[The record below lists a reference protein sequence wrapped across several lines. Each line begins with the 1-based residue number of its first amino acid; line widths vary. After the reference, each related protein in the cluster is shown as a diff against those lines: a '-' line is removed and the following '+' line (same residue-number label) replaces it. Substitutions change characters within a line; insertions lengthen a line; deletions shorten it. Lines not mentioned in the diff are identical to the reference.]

1 MKHPTLRF
9 GAALGAAALLAAC
22 GQPSSSTQATRP
34 PDRDL
39 VAAIRAAG
47 EQDDS
52 VVQVVPLRDPAVQ
65 SLLDA
70 AHADEQA
77 GRYAD
82 AAAKTDQALKLSPE
96 APDLLQYR
104 AELAVRLQ
112 DYADAERLAQRSF
125 ELGPKLGAL
134 CARNWQTLAELREAA
149 RDEAGAA
156 AAKRARAGCRVD
168 GPVRM

>member
-1 MKHPTLRF
+1 MKYPTLRL

-22 GQPSSSTQATRP
+22 GQPSPATQATRP

-47 EQDDS
+47 EQDNS
-52 VVQVVPLRDPAVQ
+52 VVQVAPLRDPAVQ
-65 SLLDA
+65 TLLDA

-82 AAAKTDQALKLSPE
+82 AAAKADQALKLAPE
-96 APDLLQYR
+96 APDILQYR
-104 AELAVRLQ
+104 AELAVRLK
-112 DYADAERLAQRSF
+112 DYTDAERLAQRSF

-134 CARNWQTLAELREAA
+134 CARNWQTLVELREVAN
-149 RDEAGAA
+149 DQNGAT
-156 AAKRARAGCRVD
+156 AAKRARADCHVD

>member
-1 MKHPTLRF
+1 MTIHRIRLA
-9 GAALGAAALLAAC
+9 AALGGTLILAAC
-22 GQPSSSTQATRP
+22 GQPAPSAPSTRP

-47 EQDDS
+47 EQDHS
-52 VVQVVPLRDPAVQ
+52 VVQVAPLRDPAVQ
-65 SLLDA
+65 GLLDA

-82 AAAKTDQALKLSPE
+82 AAAKADQALKLSPE

-104 AELAVRLQ
+104 AELAVRLK

-125 ELGPKLGAL
+125 DLGPRLGEL
-134 CARNWQTLAELREAA
+134 CARNWQTVAELRALA
-149 RDEAGAA
+149 SDGAGAA
-156 AAKRARAGCRVD
+156 AAKRAREDCRVA